1 MTRWAGTIAG
11 LAGDVS
17 AGTVA
22 GLAGDML
29 VCTVAGL
36 AADIW
41 AGTVAGQAGDIWAS
55 TMAGQAGDIWAGTVA
70 GLAADMHDISKPR
83 KHTPGASCYSDA
95 QNSGL
100 VFQIW
105 KIFPDLFQMEAGNV
119 LL

>member
-41 AGTVAGQAGDIWAS
+41 AGTVAGQAGDVWAG

>member
-29 VCTVAGL
+29 VC
-36 AADIW
+36 
-41 AGTVAGQAGDIWAS
+41 
-55 TMAGQAGDIWAGTVA
+55 TVA

>member
-41 AGTVAGQAGDIWAS
+41 AGTV
-55 TMAGQAGDIWAGTVA
+55 AGQAGDIWAGTVA